1 MSQWALKDSDLKRY
15 PHFDSPLSAVDAEA
29 LALNPDRVRTHSFY
43 PFLRYEER
51 WNRFASKGST
61 GKTKKRP
68 IRYAARADAYIFS
81 RYRHILAEKYEE
93 ALYRD
98 GLSDCV
104 IAYRRILCDDESRGK
119 CNIHFAKDAIDAI
132 RKLGDCCC
140 ITLDISSFFES
151 LDHLCLK
158 RAWERVLGVN
168 QLASDHFAVFRAI
181 TQYSYV
187 EKLAVYERLGHYG
200 VKRHSSGGLPLQ
212 GYLTPFRKLPTQ
224 LCRGVEFRQKIA
236 GGDGRKSLIK
246 KNLKPYGIPQGAP
259 ISDLLANLYLFE
271 FDKEI
276 AARCADMGGYY
287 MRYSDDILLILP
299 VGLPEAKATEAE
311 VRLCI
316 RKYGS
321 KLLIKEEKSSIY
333 EVQRIGGRQRVW
345 LRAGSQ
351 GANGF
356 EYLGFRYDGEKVFLR
371 DSTLSNLYRKVTRSA
386 KAAVRRFIDERGLQD
401 PATVMEEFNYDAFIS
416 RFGRVEKFETFSG
429 DTKRWTFWTYAR
441 RAKEIFGPLGT
452 AIQHQLRDH
461 REHIRSRVNRA
472 IVAAFS

>member
-1 MSQWALKDSDLKRY
+1 MPTWALRDSDLKRY
-15 PHFDSPLSAVDAEA
+15 PHFDPPLSAVNAEA
-29 LALNPDRVRTHSFY
+29 LALNPERVTAHPFY

-51 WNRFASKGST
+51 WNRFSKKGST
-61 GKTKKRP
+61 GKSKSRP

-81 RYRHILAEKYEE
+81 RYRHVLAEKYEE
-93 ALYRD
+93 ALIRE

-104 IAYRRILCDDESRGK
+104 IAYRRILCDDESGGK

-132 RKLGDCCC
+132 RKLKDCCC

-151 LDHLCLK
+151 LDHDYLK
-158 RAWERVLGVN
+158 LAWGNLLKVN
-168 QLASDHFAVFRAI
+168 QLPPDHFAVFRAI
-181 TQYSYV
+181 TRYSFV

-200 VKRHSSGGLPLQ
+200 TKRHTSGGRPLQ
-212 GYLTPFRKLPTQ
+212 GYLTPYRKLPTQ
-224 LCRGVEFRQKIA
+224 LCRGMDFRTKIA
-236 GGDGRKSLIK
+236 GGNGQKSLIK

-259 ISDLLANLYLFE
+259 ISDLLANLYLLE

-276 AARCADMGGYY
+276 ATRCATLGGCY

-299 VGLPEAKATEAE
+299 VDLSMAKTIEAE
-311 VRLCI
+311 VRRCI

-333 EVQRIGGRQRVW
+333 EVQLVGGRQRIW

-371 DSTLSNLYRKVTRSA
+371 DSTLSNLYRKATRSA
-386 KAAVRRFIDERGLQD
+386 KAAVGRFIDERGITD
-401 PATVMEEFNYDAFIS
+401 PAMAAAQFNYDAFIS
-416 RFGRVEKFETFSG
+416 RFGRVEKFETFSK
-429 DTKRWTFWTYAR
+429 DTKRWTFWTYAK
-441 RAKEIFGPLGT
+441 RAKEVFGPIGS
-452 AIQHQLRDH
+452 AIQRQLRAH
-461 REHIRSRVNRA
+461 RRHIRSRVDKA
-472 IVAAFS
+472 IVSAFS